1 MLVFFGFSVWFV
13 ILMKLLLGK
22 IIKGFLILKGNILI
36 YVDNG
41 FVNYIVIM
49 VIFFIIIVL
58 FKL

>member
-1 MLVFFGFSVWFV
+1 MFVFFGFSVWFV

-22 IIKGFLILKGNILI
+22 IIKGFLILKGNILV

-41 FVNYIVIM
+41 FFNYIVIM

>member
-22 IIKGFLILKGNILI
+22 IIKGFLILKGNILV

-41 FVNYIVIM
+41 FFNYIVIM